1 MAGSR
6 LAVIDSSAWLEYFAG
21 GPNAEAFAAPIEDLP
36 NRLVPSLT
44 LFEVFKRLLL
54 QVGEAQ
60 ALRAVASM
68 RAGQVVELDADIAVE
83 AARLSAQAGLAMADS
98 VVLATAR
105 VHGGELWTQDADF
118 AGMADVR
125 YFPKPTAAKG

>member
-1 MAGSR
+1 VLAFR

-21 GPNAEAFAAPIEDLP
+21 GPNAEAFATPIEDLSH
-36 NRLVPSLT
+36 RLVPTLT

-60 ALRAVASM
+60 ALRAVATM
-68 RAGQVVELDADIAVE
+68 RAAEVVELDADIAVE
-83 AARLSAQAGLAMADS
+83 AARLSAQAGLAMADA

-105 VHGGELWTQDADF
+105 TRGAELWTQDADF
-118 AGMADVR
+118 AGLPDVR
-125 YFPKPTAAKG
+125 YFPKRPVAVG

>member
-1 MAGSR
+1 MLASR

-21 GPNAEAFAAPIEDLP
+21 GPNAEAFAAPIENLSH
-36 NRLVPSLT
+36 RLVPTLT

-60 ALRAVASM
+60 ALRAVATM
-68 RAGQVVELDADIAVE
+68 RAAEVVELDADIAVE
-83 AARLSAQAGLAMADS
+83 AARLSAQAGLAMADA

-105 VHGGELWTQDADF
+105 TRGAELWTQDADF
-118 AGMADVR
+118 AGLPDVR
-125 YFPKPTAAKG
+125 YFPKRPVAVG

>member
-1 MAGSR
+1 MAVPR

-21 GPNAEAFAAPIEDLP
+21 GPNAEAFAAPIEDGSR
-36 NRLVPSLT
+36 RLVPTLT

-54 QVGEAQ
+54 QVGEGP

-68 RAGQVVELDADIAVE
+68 RAGRVVDLDADIAVE
-83 AARLSAQAGLAMADS
+83 AARLSAQAGLAMADA

-105 VHGGELWTQDADF
+105 VHGAELWTQDADF
-118 AGMADVR
+118 AGLTDVR
-125 YFPKPTAAKG
+125 YFPKR